1 MRYHRGRM
9 PQNVRTRPEPLT
21 DPAELWNLIGRFF
34 LAQVLNFLLL
44 LNLYQK
50 NFGAAAMLGVASLIV
65 HRMAIVLWK
74 RLSRERQ
81 EKLAH
86 QEAPTP

>member
-1 MRYHRGRM
+1 MRYHRCRM
-9 PQNVRTRPEPLT
+9 PQNVRTRPAPLT

-44 LNLYQK
+44 MNLIQK
-50 NFGAAAMLGVASLIV
+50 NYGAVVLLGIASLII
-65 HRMAIVLWK
+65 HRMIVVLWK

-81 EKLAH
+81 EKLAA
-86 QEAPTP
+86 QEAKTP